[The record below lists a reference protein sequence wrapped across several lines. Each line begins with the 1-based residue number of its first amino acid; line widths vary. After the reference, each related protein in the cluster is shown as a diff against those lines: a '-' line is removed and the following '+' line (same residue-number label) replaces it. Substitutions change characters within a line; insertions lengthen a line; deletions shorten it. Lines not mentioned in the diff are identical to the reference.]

1 MSTNTIVWWFRL
13 PPSAVIAHVHSHQED
28 AIMKLKCFKL
38 IVFAIPWLARE
49 SITFELIAPTRRRG
63 FCRQKRLVPYYFRP
77 PDSRADSARERCCS
91 ARRHAPRRRLQL
103 IVYMH
108 MASANQTTGSKSL
121 PQQNYGSAVARAIE
135 WLGDRYLLAKPM
147 NAKADFNGFRRHT
160 AAARP
165 GRGCIPPES

>member
-49 SITFELIAPTRRRG
+49 SITSSSLRRLADAVSVVKNVWFLIVFDRQTAELI
-63 FCRQKRLVPYYFRP
+63 
-77 PDSRADSARERCCS
+77 
-91 ARRHAPRRRLQL
+91 RHASGAAPRGARPGRRLQL

-135 WLGDRYLLAKPM
+135 WLGDRYLLAKPI